1 LYNKTKIA
9 KSLRKYGL
17 SDPITDAY
25 LASKIKIIE
34 IYKVLNFSSK
44 IKERNLCEPLE
55 AMSFFV
61 SNDYFVRDGNST
73 IKSLVK
79 KINMTIY
86 SNMTVNMSD
95 IYLLAKLRNMSAQ
108 HLGDYDMASKLCK
121 IPKRQL
127 ISDADYLSKE
137 INIPF
142 ISNYVRK
149 VV

>member
-1 LYNKTKIA
+1 LYNKTRIE

-17 SDPITDAY
+17 SEPITGAY

-61 SNDYFVRDGNST
+61 ANDYFVRDGNSS
-73 IKSLVK
+73 IKSLVNK
-79 KINMTIY
+79 VNITIY
-86 SNMTVNMSD
+86 SNKTVNMSD
-95 IYLLAKLRNMSAQ
+95 IYMLANLRNMSAQ
-108 HLGDYDMASKLCK
+108 RLADYRMASKLCR
-121 IPKRQL
+121 IPKRSL

-137 INIPF
+137 VNIPY
-142 ISNYVRK
+142 ISNYV
-149 VV
+149 